1 MREQVQFTGHD
12 NHTLAGLLDAP
23 DGEIKG
29 YALFAHCFTCGKDVV
44 AASRIARSLVSY
56 GFAILRFDFSGVGSS
71 EGEFED
77 TNFSSNVQDL
87 VAAADFLREHYQAPQ
102 LLIGH
107 SLGGA
112 AVLAGAN
119 HVPESVGVVTIGA
132 PADPAHVAKQFSC
145 SIGEIEEQG
154 KAKVDLA
161 GREFTIKKQLLDD
174 LEDQEQADKIAN
186 LNKALLI
193 FHSPIDNTVL
203 LNNAEKIYRLAKH
216 PKSFISLDK
225 ANHLVTNK
233 DDAEYI
239 ASIISAWAIRFL
251 DHAS

>member
-1 MREQVQFTGHD
+1 MREDVTFTGHND
-12 NHTLAGLLDAP
+12 HSLVGILDSP
-23 DGEIKG
+23 EGEVKG

-56 GFAILRFDFSGVGSS
+56 GFAILRFDFSGLGSS
-71 EGEFED
+71 GGDFED

-87 VAAADFLREHYQAPQ
+87 VAAANFLRDNYQAPQ

-112 AVLAGAN
+112 AVLAGASQ
-119 HVPESVGVVTIGA
+119 VPESVGVVTIGA

-145 SIGEIEEQG
+145 SIGEIETQG

-161 GREFTIKKQLLDD
+161 GREFIIKKQLLDD
-174 LEDQEQADKIAN
+174 LEDQQQADNIAN
-186 LNKALLI
+186 LDRALLI
-193 FHSPIDNTVL
+193 FHSPVDTTVL

-216 PKSFISLDK
+216 PKSFISLDT
-225 ANHLVTNK
+225 ADHLVTNK
-233 DDAEYI
+233 NDAEYI
-239 ASIISAWAIRFL
+239 ASIISAWAVRFL
-251 DHAS
+251 